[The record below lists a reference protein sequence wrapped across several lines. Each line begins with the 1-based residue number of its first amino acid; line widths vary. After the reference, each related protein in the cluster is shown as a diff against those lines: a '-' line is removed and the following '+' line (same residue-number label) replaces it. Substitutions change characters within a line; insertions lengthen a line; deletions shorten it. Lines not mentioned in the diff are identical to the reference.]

1 MFQKISCYSNLSQ
14 KIFTDQH
21 LRFNA
26 YIYIWKKLYL
36 GRKNEEAYPSPF
48 VISVPTFYFPLAIE
62 SSSYRDS
69 AHRNLSEGKFR
80 SKFSL
85 VTICL
90 QTDFSVT
97 FAISIGNKIFYL
109 LATSLRHDNSI
120 LGRETLRTIFRGEIH
135 FFWKNFLRNAR
146 VRYLPPR

>member
-1 MFQKISCYSNLSQ
+1 MNFLFASLNVVFKYTFRKNLVLFESQ

-26 YIYIWKKLYL
+26 YIYIYIWKKLYL

-48 VISVPTFYFPLAIE
+48 VISVRTFYFPLAIE

-69 AHRNLSEGKFR
+69 ANRNLSEEKFR

-90 QTDFSVT
+90 QTDFPVT
-97 FAISIGNKIFYL
+97 FAISIEMYRK
-109 LATSLRHDNSI
+109 
-120 LGRETLRTIFRGEIH
+120 
-135 FFWKNFLRNAR
+135 
-146 VRYLPPR
+146 